1 MPEES
6 GLLIRHTQLCI
17 PLYPTK
23 VGRLLL
29 PFLSKSS
36 YALAWRS
43 VIVHI
48 KTWQRVNPEID
59 IARPFL
65 QPDTTYP
72 ANPPFERWQAAA
84 TSRIA
89 FNAQYGLHPLK
100 EPGRPPPLQVRRS
113 RPLPDLEICSQ
124 ALLQQCRYQ
133 VLPNVH
139 GTQCHHIIRLQF
151 RRHQLPDPT
160 LVQPHP

>member
-1 MPEES
+1 M
-6 GLLIRHTQLCI
+6 
-17 PLYPTK
+17 
-23 VGRLLL
+23 
-29 PFLSKSS
+29 
-36 YALAWRS
+36 
-43 VIVHI
+43 
-48 KTWQRVNPEID
+48 NPEID

-65 QPDTTYP
+65 EPDTICP

-89 FNAQYGLHPLK
+89 FNAQYGLYPLK

-124 ALLQQCRYQ
+124 ALLQQYRYQ

-139 GTQCHHIIRLQF
+139 GTQRHHIIRLQF
-151 RRHQLPDPT
+151 HRHQLPDPT
-160 LVQPHP
+160 LVQPNPRSGHASMGICLMVCWTILIPDV